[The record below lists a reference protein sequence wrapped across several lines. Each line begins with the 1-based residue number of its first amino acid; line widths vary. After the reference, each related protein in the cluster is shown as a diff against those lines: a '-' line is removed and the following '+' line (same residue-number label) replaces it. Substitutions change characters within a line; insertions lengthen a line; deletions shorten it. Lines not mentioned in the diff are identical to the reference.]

1 MQFTKVPTNTF
12 ETLQINAGI
21 LVDSFVPSTGVIGN
35 ILGATTG
42 GLSFNSNPTYTDF
55 GEDIDNVPAN
65 TWQLKRVQSY
75 DPAISGTFLTV
86 SPSVAAMLSGAADV
100 DSVDTTKITPREN
113 LTEDD
118 FTDAW
123 IIGDYSDKN
132 SGAAKAGFVA
142 IHIMNALNTTGFQM
156 QTTKNGKGQ
165 FAFEL
170 HGHYDLEDM
179 ETVPYEIYVK
189 AGTV

>member
-1 MQFTKVPTNTF
+1 MQFTQVPANTF

-42 GLSFNSNPTYTDF
+42 GLSFASNPTYTDF

-65 TWQLKRVQSY
+65 TWQLKRVESY

-86 SPSVAAMLSGAADV
+86 SPSLAAMLSGAADV
-100 DSVDTTKITPREN
+100 DSVDTTKVTPREN

-118 FTDAW
+118 FKDAW

-142 IHIMNALNTTGFQM
+142 IHIMNALNTAGFQM

>member
-1 MQFTKVPTNTF
+1 MQFTQVPANTF

-42 GLSFNSNPTYTDF
+42 GLSFASNPTYTDF

-65 TWQLKRVQSY
+65 TWQLKRVESY

-118 FTDAW
+118 FEDAW

>member
-1 MQFTKVPTNTF
+1 MQFTQVPANTF

-65 TWQLKRVQSY
+65 TWQLKRVESY

-100 DSVDTTKITPREN
+100 DSNDTTKITPREN
-113 LTEDD
+113 LTKDD

-165 FAFEL
+165 FLFEF

>member
-1 MQFTKVPTNTF
+1 MQFTQVPANTF

-42 GLSFNSNPTYTDF
+42 GLSFASNPTYTDF

-65 TWQLKRVQSY
+65 TWQLKRVESY

-86 SPSVAAMLSGAADV
+86 SPSLAAMLSGAADV

-118 FTDAW
+118 FKDAW

-142 IHIMNALNTTGFQM
+142 IHIMNALNTAGFQM